1 MQHSKRNTQIASKLN
16 HSFPANY
23 RHHRPTLWLLMT
35 WIVYCFLFVSCAKK
49 SITFTAKQ
57 RKTADSI
64 IHTVTH
70 TDSLAL
76 LQKQL
81 EDQGDKL
88 GSIVA
93 LRVWGKALR
102 NENRFE
108 QALKVHSK
116 ALQQAESIG
125 DTLEWVQALNNMG
138 TDYRRIGMLDLAQA
152 YHYRAWLLSKESADT
167 SFWAKKNR
175 TVSLNG
181 LGNVYITIGNYKRAD
196 SILRLALE
204 IERQLNSVLGQAIN
218 YANLGYIH
226 EHNGSIDSAWVY
238 YRKSM
243 TLNIEAGSNLGISLC
258 HNNFGSLY
266 QKTKQYNK
274 AIEEFETAYR
284 LMKGSKDKWHTL
296 SILISLAEIY
306 HTTQSY
312 AKEME
317 YLAKAKKTAQSIKSL
332 EHLAKI
338 HTLYYRHHKQAGNYQ
353 LALVYHELATAQQD
367 SLLNMEKINRIQNV
381 SLNIERTYQAQKMDN
396 AKQIIE
402 KERTAC
408 HMGFTILGVTLIALI
423 GTMLFFL
430 YIQYSHKRK
439 RVQQKTATTP
449 ILFKKNYETKYNTTK
464 DADLRFLEKVSSIVH
479 RQLNNN
485 KEADVSIV
493 AAHMCMSPRQFYR
506 KINAITSYTPSA
518 YILRLKIKRATT
530 LLGNNPQISLGE
542 VADKCGFSEYP
553 NFVRAFKLV
562 YGVTPTSYRKEHCT

>member
-167 SFWAKKNR
+167 SFGAKK
-175 TVSLNG
+175 
-181 LGNVYITIGNYKRAD
+181 KP
-196 SILRLALE
+196 
-204 IERQLNSVLGQAIN
+204 
-218 YANLGYIH
+218 
-226 EHNGSIDSAWVY
+226 
-238 YRKSM
+238 
-243 TLNIEAGSNLGISLC
+243 
-258 HNNFGSLY
+258 
-266 QKTKQYNK
+266 
-274 AIEEFETAYR
+274 
-284 LMKGSKDKWHTL
+284 
-296 SILISLAEIY
+296 
-306 HTTQSY
+306 
-312 AKEME
+312 
-317 YLAKAKKTAQSIKSL
+317 
-332 EHLAKI
+332 
-338 HTLYYRHHKQAGNYQ
+338 
-353 LALVYHELATAQQD
+353 
-367 SLLNMEKINRIQNV
+367 NRITQWTGKCLHYNWKLQT
-381 SLNIERTYQAQKMDN
+381 SRQHITPRT
-396 AKQIIE
+396 
-402 KERTAC
+402 
-408 HMGFTILGVTLIALI
+408 
-423 GTMLFFL
+423 
-430 YIQYSHKRK
+430 
-439 RVQQKTATTP
+439 
-449 ILFKKNYETKYNTTK
+449 
-464 DADLRFLEKVSSIVH
+464 
-479 RQLNNN
+479 
-485 KEADVSIV
+485 
-493 AAHMCMSPRQFYR
+493 
-506 KINAITSYTPSA
+506 
-518 YILRLKIKRATT
+518 
-530 LLGNNPQISLGE
+530 GN
-542 VADKCGFSEYP
+542 
-553 NFVRAFKLV
+553 
-562 YGVTPTSYRKEHCT
+562 